1 MGKQEMTDIIY
12 DTLMQNKQHPQFNLD
27 VVEDQEVDSKA
38 GLITFIYDDV
48 WIGIVVKPKE
58 L

>member
-1 MGKQEMTDIIY
+1 MTKQEMTDIIY
-12 DTLMQNKQHPQFNLD
+12 DTLMQNIQHPQFDLD

-38 GLITFIYDDV
+38 GLITFTYGDV
-48 WIGIVVKPKE
+48 WIGIVVRSKE